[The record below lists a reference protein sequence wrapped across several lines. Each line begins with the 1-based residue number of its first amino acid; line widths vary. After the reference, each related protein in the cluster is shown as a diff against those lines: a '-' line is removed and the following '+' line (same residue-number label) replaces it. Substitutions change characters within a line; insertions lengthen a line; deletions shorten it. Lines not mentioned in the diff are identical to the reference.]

1 MSLPFTLPL
10 QSDVCAAALS
20 EVIPAVLEGS
30 DGCLLAMGYPGT
42 GQPQTVL
49 GELGT
54 TGGGSLGAAPC
65 AIAWLY
71 KGIQERRQKS
81 GARFSVR
88 VSAVGVNATKPDA
101 LSTDLLISHA
111 AGKHEGNGKQ
121 CHLLA
126 AWGRIGVINAW
137 AGQHGRGLG
146 VSSVMLPL
154 GHEDDDDAKGK
165 EANCGSVAPQFE

>member
-1 MSLPFTLPL
+1 MSLPSALPL

-111 AGKHEGNGKQ
+111 AGKHLGEWETMPPVSSLGPY
-121 CHLLA
+121 
-126 AWGRIGVINAW
+126 WGYKCVGG
-137 AGQHGRGLG
+137 AGWGLG

-165 EANCGSVAPQFE
+165 ESNCGSVAPQFE

>member
-1 MSLPFTLPL
+1 
-10 QSDVCAAALS
+10 
-20 EVIPAVLEGS
+20 VLEGS

-49 GELGT
+49 GDLGS
-54 TGGGSLGAAPC
+54 GALGAAPC

-88 VSAVGVNATKPDA
+88 VSAVGVSATKPDA

-111 AGKHEGNGKQ
+111 AGKH
-121 CHLLA
+121 
-126 AWGRIGVINAW
+126 
-137 AGQHGRGLG
+137 
-146 VSSVMLPL
+146 
-154 GHEDDDDAKGK
+154 
-165 EANCGSVAPQFE
+165 

>member
-1 MSLPFTLPL
+1 MINLNINPILCTIFSLYISLF
-10 QSDVCAAALS
+10 QSDVCASALS

-49 GELGT
+49 GEVGSSGSGSSSSSGAT
-54 TGGGSLGAAPC
+54 CSLGAAPC

-88 VSAVGVNATKPDA
+88 VSAVGVSATKPDS
-101 LSTDLLISHA
+101 LSQDLLISHA
-111 AGKHEGNGKQ
+111 AGKHMDGAFGDPEEWEMGIVEG
-121 CHLLA
+121 
-126 AWGRIGVINAW
+126 
-137 AGQHGRGLG
+137 
-146 VSSVMLPL
+146 
-154 GHEDDDDAKGK
+154 
-165 EANCGSVAPQFE
+165 

>member
-137 AGQHGRGLG
+137 AGLPG
-146 VSSVMLPL
+146 VW
-154 GHEDDDDAKGK
+154 A
-165 EANCGSVAPQFE
+165 

>member
-1 MSLPFTLPL
+1 M

-42 GQPQTVL
+42 GQTQTVL

-54 TGGGSLGAAPC
+54 QAAGGSLGAAPC

-111 AGKHEGNGKQ
+111 AGK
-121 CHLLA
+121 
-126 AWGRIGVINAW
+126 
-137 AGQHGRGLG
+137 
-146 VSSVMLPL
+146 
-154 GHEDDDDAKGK
+154 
-165 EANCGSVAPQFE
+165 